1 MCPLFSYVI
10 IVSVEV
16 APYGSIAAGILLMPT
31 VIWIKP
37 VTKKET
43 FILEEKLWTFY

>member
-1 MCPLFSYVI
+1 MCPLFSYAI

-16 APYGSIAAGILLMPT
+16 VPYGSIAAGILLMPA

-37 VTKKET
+37 VTEET
-43 FILEEKLWTFY
+43 FILEELLWTFY